1 MDEEE
6 HEVYGQEIPEDGDT
20 DGADVDMAAAGDDA
34 AKLQELDEMK
44 RRLKEMEEEAAA
56 LRDMQAKVAKE
67 MQGGDPSASTAE
79 AKEQVDAR
87 SVYVGNV
94 RFCHFSISIMVLN
107 IIFNTNHILQVDYA
121 CTPEEVQQHFQAC
134 GTVNRVTILTDKFG
148 QPKGFAY
155 VEFLEQEAV
164 QEALNLNESELHG
177 RQIKVAPKRTNVPGM
192 KQRPPRGYNPY
203 HGYPYR
209 SYGAPY
215 FPPYGYGRAPRFR
228 RPMRYRPYF

>member
-6 HEVYGQEIPEDGDT
+6 HEVYGQEIPVDGDME
-20 DGADVDMAAAGDDA
+20 GADVDMAAAGDDA
-34 AKLQELDEMK
+34 AKFSSDRALSRPLQELDEMK

-67 MQGGDPSASTAE
+67 MQDANASTAE

-87 SVYVGNV
+87 SVYVGN
-94 RFCHFSISIMVLN
+94 
-107 IIFNTNHILQVDYA
+107 VDYA

-177 RQIKVAPKRTNVPGM
+177 RQIKVSPKRTNVPGM
-192 KQRPPRGYNPY
+192 KQRPPRGFNPY
-203 HGYPYR
+203 HAYPYR

-215 FPPYGYGRAPRFR
+215 FPPYGYGRVPRFR
-228 RPMRYRPYF
+228 RPTRYRPYF